1 METPRIVLPNELEI
15 EFRIAELP
23 QGGYGVTC
31 TECFNAKAK
40 KHTWQFPHFITV
52 LAFQREHRAAH
63 FGNLSVS

>member
-23 QGGYGVTC
+23 EGGYGVTC
-31 TECFNAKAK
+31 EECFQAKAK
-40 KHTWQFPHFITV
+40 QHTWRFPYFVTI
-52 LAFQREHRAAH
+52 LRFQATHRAEH